1 MFVLFCLIVM
11 RMSGAI
17 AFHPVLRVSGL
28 PARFRAALVLMLS
41 LMLYSYVGG
50 RLPMESETL
59 LEFGLLLLREL
70 YIGFC
75 LGFGIELV
83 FLTIRFATSIMDFSM
98 GLNMAQ
104 VFDPSTNTQSTVTSG
119 LFYSLLILLFF
130 ATDGHLHFLRLL
142 FETAETIPLGTA
154 SLHIERVPGYMLEI
168 FRSAV
173 LAGLQIAF
181 PIMGIE
187 LMTEVSLG
195 ILMRVIPQINIF
207 VVNFQTKI
215 LVGLMMLFFL
225 LNPLTDRMN
234 RVLEQMNTVLRE
246 LLQLLR

>member
-1 MFVLFCLIVM
+1 
-11 RMSGAI
+11 
-17 AFHPVLRVSGL
+17 
-28 PARFRAALVLMLS
+28 
-41 LMLYSYVGG
+41 
-50 RLPMESETL
+50 
-59 LEFGLLLLREL
+59 
-70 YIGFC
+70 
-75 LGFGIELV
+75 
-83 FLTIRFATSIMDFSM
+83 
-98 GLNMAQ
+98 
-104 VFDPSTNTQSTVTSG
+104 
-119 LFYSLLILLFF
+119 
-130 ATDGHLHFLRLL
+130 
-142 FETAETIPLGTA
+142 
-154 SLHIERVPGYMLEI
+154 MLEI